1 MFRKETLL
9 GLVET
14 WETKANEMLQG
25 VVMSAGKLTA
35 VTIRV
40 TVTIKV
46 SFKTL
51 ILMKYQVKNE
61 KINTTLGAV
70 LY

>member
-1 MFRKETLL
+1 M

-25 VVMSAGKLTA
+25 MVMNDGQLTV

-40 TVTIKV
+40 VVTIKV
-46 SFKTL
+46 LFKTL
-51 ILMKYQVKNE
+51 IFMKYQVKNE

>member
-1 MFRKETLL
+1 MYGKETLL

-25 VVMSAGKLTA
+25 MVMNDGQLTV

-40 TVTIKV
+40 VVTIKV
-46 SFKTL
+46 LFKTL
-51 ILMKYQVKNE
+51 IFMKYQVKNE

>member
-1 MFRKETLL
+1 MYRKETLL

-25 VVMSAGKLTA
+25 MVMNDGKLTV

-40 TVTIKV
+40 VVTIKV
-46 SFKTL
+46 LFKTL
-51 ILMKYQVKNE
+51 IFMKYQVKNE

>member
-14 WETKANEMLQG
+14 WEAKANEMLQG
-25 VVMSAGKLTA
+25 VVMNSGKLTA

>member
-1 MFRKETLL
+1 MLRKETLL

-25 VVMSAGKLTA
+25 MVMNDGKLTV

-40 TVTIKV
+40 VVTIKV
-46 SFKTL
+46 LFKTL
-51 ILMKYQVKNE
+51 IFMKYQVKNE

>member
-25 VVMSAGKLTA
+25 MVMNDGKLTI
-35 VTIRV
+35 VTNRV
-40 TVTIKV
+40 VVTIKV
-46 SFKTL
+46 LFKAL
-51 ILMKYQVKNE
+51 IFMKYQVKNE